1 MLASIVKSKV
11 CQFKKTISAAII
23 KLTQMLIA
31 ILCVLG
37 TWGKAS
43 TYDK

>member
-1 MLASIVKSKV
+1 MSNQKSV
-11 CQFKKTISAAII
+11 SLKKRCTAAII

-31 ILCVLG
+31 ILWVLG

-43 TYDK
+43 TYNK